1 MSPIRFP
8 HHTSKLPF
16 CFRKVED
23 ENKLNMMEGTSVVYW
38 EVWTKL
44 DPINESG
51 IWRKA
56 VRATQKRPSHATQGG
71 QGQSAE
77 LSALD
82 DRVLTQ
88 ALVSSS
94 TLLPILSIKKSA
106 INSNEK
112 KLTESIKTSDK
123 LLILSEP

>member
-1 MSPIRFP
+1 MSLIRFP
-8 HHTSKLPF
+8 HHTSKVPF

-51 IWRKA
+51 IWWKA
-56 VRATQKRPSHATQGG
+56 VRATQRHPSHATRGG
-71 QGQSAE
+71 QEWSAE
-77 LSALD
+77 LSVPD
-82 DRVLTQ
+82 GRVLIP

-94 TLLPILSIKKSA
+94 TLLQILSIKKWA
-106 INSNEK
+106 INSIEK
-112 KLTESIKTSDK
+112 ELT
-123 LLILSEP
+123 